1 MRPLIG
7 ITCQP
12 TLNATSQRPMY
23 GLGQSYVHAVELAGG
38 IPLLIPPMG
47 DDTSL
52 RAIAE
57 RLDGILLSGGGDV
70 DPARYGE
77 EPIPQLGLVEPERD
91 ELELALAR
99 IAIDDDQPLF
109 GICRGMQALNVA
121 QGGTLYQDISAQ
133 QPDAIKHDY
142 HSYEGP
148 RDRRAH
154 EITIADGSPL
164 AGIIGKK
171 RYAVNSFHHQA
182 LKEPGKDVKII
193 GWAEDGLAEAMMV
206 EDHPF
211 ALAVQYHP
219 EELVDSDPVALAL
232 FQEFVRACAERMA
245 QRSSQW

>member
-23 GLGQSYVHAVELAGG
+23 GLGQAYVRAVALAGG
-38 IPLLIPPMG
+38 IPLLIPPLG

-57 RLDGILLSGGGDV
+57 RLDGVLLSGGGDV

-77 EPIPQLGLVEPERD
+77 EPIPQLGSVEPERD

-99 IAIDDDQPLF
+99 IAIDDEQPLL

-121 QGGTLYQDISAQ
+121 QGGTLYQDIGAQ
-133 QPDAIKHDY
+133 QPEAIKHDY

-148 RDRRAH
+148 RDLRAH
-154 EITIADGSPL
+154 EITVAEKSPL
-164 AGIIGKK
+164 AAIVGGS

-182 LKEPGKDVKII
+182 IKELGKDVKII
-193 GWAEDGLAEAMMV
+193 GWAEDGLAEAMLV

-219 EELVDSDPVALAL
+219 EELVDSDPAALAL
-232 FQEFVRACAERMA
+232 FQAFVHACAER
-245 QRSSQW
+245 RGRRTH

>member
-7 ITCQP
+7 VTCQP
-12 TLNATSQRPMY
+12 TLNAASQRPMY
-23 GLGQSYVHAVELAGG
+23 GLGQSYVHAVEVAGG
-38 IPLLIPPMG
+38 IPLLIPPMS

-52 RAIAE
+52 HAIAE

-91 ELELALAR
+91 EVELALAR

-133 QPDAIKHDY
+133 QPRAIKHNY

-148 RDRRAH
+148 RDLRAH
-154 EITIADGSPL
+154 GITVDEGSPL
-164 AGIIGKK
+164 ADVVGG
-171 RYAVNSFHHQA
+171 RGYAVNSFHHQA
-182 LKEPGKDVKII
+182 IKEPGKDVKII
-193 GWAEDGLAEAMMV
+193 GWAEDGLAEAMLV
-206 EDHPF
+206 ENHPF

-219 EELVDSDPVALAL
+219 EELVDSDPAALAL
-232 FQEFVRACAERMA
+232 FQAFVRACAERMA
-245 QRSSQW
+245 RRTR

>member
-7 ITCQP
+7 VTCQP
-12 TLNATSQRPMY
+12 TLNAASQRPMY
-23 GLGQSYVHAVELAGG
+23 GLGQSYVHAVEMAGG

-47 DDTSL
+47 DDTSR

-57 RLDGILLSGGGDV
+57 RLDGVLLSGGGDV

-99 IAIDDDQPLF
+99 IAIDDEQPLL

-121 QGGTLYQDISAQ
+121 QGGTLYQDIGAQ
-133 QPDAIKHDY
+133 QPEAIKHDY

-148 RDRRAH
+148 RDLRAH
-154 EITIADGSPL
+154 EIAVAEESPL
-164 AGIIGKK
+164 AAIVGGS

-182 LKEPGKDVKII
+182 VKQPGKDVKII

-206 EDHPF
+206 EEHPF

-219 EELVDSDPVALAL
+219 EELVDSDPAALAL
-232 FQEFVRACAERMA
+232 FQAFVRACAKRMA
-245 QRSSQW
+245 ARADR

>member
-12 TLNATSQRPMY
+12 ALNASSQRPMF
-23 GLGQSYVHAVELAGG
+23 GLGQAYVRAVALAGG
-38 IPLLIPPMG
+38 IPLLIPPLG
-47 DDTSL
+47 DDASL

-77 EPIPQLGLVEPERD
+77 EPIPQLGSVEPERD

-99 IAIDDDQPLF
+99 IAIADEQPLL

-121 QGGTLYQDISAQ
+121 QGGTLIQDIGAQ
-133 QPDAIKHDY
+133 RPEAIKHDY

-148 RDRRAH
+148 RDLRAH
-154 EITIADGSPL
+154 EITVAEASPL
-164 AGIIGKK
+164 AAIVGAS

-182 LKEPGKDVKII
+182 VKEPGKDVKII

-206 EDHPF
+206 AEHPF

-219 EELVDSDPVALAL
+219 EELVESDPAALAL
-232 FQEFVRACAERMA
+232 FRAFVSACAERMA
-245 QRSSQW
+245 RRTR

>member
-12 TLNATSQRPMY
+12 ALNANSQRPLY
-23 GLGQSYVHAVELAGG
+23 GLGKSYVHAVEMAGG
-38 IPLLIPPMG
+38 IPLLIPPLG
-47 DDTSL
+47 DDASL

-57 RLDGILLSGGGDV
+57 RLDGVLLSGGGDV

-91 ELELALAR
+91 ELELKLAR
-99 IAIDDDQPLF
+99 IAIEDEQPLF

-121 QGGTLYQDISAQ
+121 QGGTLYQDIAAQ
-133 QPDAIKHDY
+133 RPKAIKHDY

-148 RDRRAH
+148 RDLRAH
-154 EITIADGSPL
+154 PITVAEGSPL
-164 AGIIGKK
+164 ADIVGEQG
-171 RYAVNSFHHQA
+171 YVVNSFHHQA
-182 LKEPGKDVKII
+182 VKKPGTGVKII

-206 EDHPF
+206 EEHPF

-219 EELVDSDPVALAL
+219 EELVDSDPAARAL
-232 FQEFVRACAERMA
+232 FEAFVRACAHRGTSRA
-245 QRSSQW
+245 GR

>member
-23 GLGQSYVHAVELAGG
+23 GIGQAYVHAVEKAGG
-38 IPLLIPPMG
+38 IPLLIPPLG
-47 DDTSL
+47 NDESL

-57 RLDGILLSGGGDV
+57 RLDGVLLSGGGDV

-99 IAIDDDQPLF
+99 IALDDEQPVL
-109 GICRGMQALNVA
+109 GICRGMQTLNVA
-121 QGGTLYQDISAQ
+121 QGGTLYQDIGAQ
-133 QPDAIKHDY
+133 QPKAIRHDY

-148 RDRRAH
+148 RDLRAH
-154 EITIADGSPL
+154 EISVADGSPL
-164 AGIIGKK
+164 ATIVGGS

-182 LKEPGKDVKII
+182 VKEPGKGVKII

-206 EDHPF
+206 EEHPF

-219 EELVDSDPVALAL
+219 EELVDSDPAAQRL
-232 FQEFVRACAERMA
+232 FEAFVRACAERLT
-245 QRSSQW
+245 QRVQ

>member
-12 TLNATSQRPMY
+12 ALNANSQRPIY

-38 IPLLIPPMG
+38 IPLLIPPLTDG
-47 DDTSL
+47 DSL

-57 RLDGILLSGGGDV
+57 RLDGVLLSGGGDV

-77 EPIPQLGLVEPERD
+77 EPIPELGVVEPERD
-91 ELELALAR
+91 ETELALAR
-99 IAIDDDQPLF
+99 IAIADEQPLF
-109 GICRGMQALNVA
+109 GICRGMQTLNVA
-121 QGGTLYQDISAQ
+121 QGGTLYQDIGAQ
-133 QPDAIKHDY
+133 QPKAIKHNY

-148 RDRRAH
+148 RDLRAH
-154 EITIADGSPL
+154 EIAVADGSPL
-164 AGIIGKK
+164 ADIVGGT

-182 LKEPGKDVKII
+182 VKEPGKGVKVI

-206 EDHPF
+206 EEHPF

-219 EELVDSDPVALAL
+219 EELVDSDPAALAL
-232 FQEFVRACAERMA
+232 FEAFVRACAGRMA
-245 QRSSQW
+245 KRQGR

>member
-23 GLGQSYVHAVELAGG
+23 GLGQSYVHAVEMAGG

-133 QPDAIKHDY
+133 QPKAIKHDY

-148 RDRRAH
+148 RDLRAH
-154 EITIADGSPL
+154 RITVAEGSPL
-164 AGIIGKK
+164 AGIVGEQG
-171 RYAVNSFHHQA
+171 YAVNSFHHQA
-182 LKEPGKDVKII
+182 VKEPGKDIKII
-193 GWAEDGLAEAMMV
+193 GWAEDGLAEAMLV

-219 EELVDSDPVALAL
+219 EELVDSDPAALAL
-232 FQEFVRACAERMA
+232 FQAFVRACAERMA
-245 QRSSQW
+245 TRAGR

>member
-12 TLNATSQRPMY
+12 TLNAASQRPMY
-23 GLGQSYVHAVELAGG
+23 GLGQSYVHAVEMAGG

-47 DDTSL
+47 DDVSL

-77 EPIPQLGLVEPERD
+77 EPIPQLGPVEPERD
-91 ELELALAR
+91 EVELALAR

-133 QPDAIKHDY
+133 QPRAIKHNY

-148 RDRRAH
+148 RDLRAH
-154 EITIADGSPL
+154 GITVAEGSPL
-164 AGIIGKK
+164 ADVVGG
-171 RYAVNSFHHQA
+171 RGYAVNSFHHQA
-182 LKEPGKDVKII
+182 IKEPGKDVKII
-193 GWAEDGLAEAMMV
+193 GWAEDGLAEAMLV
-206 EDHPF
+206 ENHPF

-219 EELVDSDPVALAL
+219 EELVDSDPAALAL
-232 FQEFVRACAERMA
+232 FEAFVYACAERMG
-245 QRSSQW
+245 QRTR

>member
-12 TLNATSQRPMY
+12 ALNANSQRPMY
-23 GLGQSYVHAVELAGG
+23 GLGRSYVHAVELAGG

-47 DDTSL
+47 DDESL

-57 RLDGILLSGGGDV
+57 RLDGILLSGGNDV

-91 ELELALAR
+91 ALELSLAQ
-99 IAIDDDQPLF
+99 IAIQDEQPLF

-121 QGGTLYQDISAQ
+121 QGGTLYQDIGAQ
-133 QPDAIKHDY
+133 QPEAIKHDY

-148 RDRRAH
+148 RDMRAH
-154 EITIADGSPL
+154 EITVAAGSPL
-164 AGIIGKK
+164 AAIVGEKG
-171 RYAVNSFHHQA
+171 YAVNSFHHQA
-182 LKEPGKDVKII
+182 VKEPGKNVKII

-206 EDHPF
+206 EEHPF

-219 EELVDSDPVALAL
+219 EELVDSDPAALAL
-232 FQEFVRACAERMA
+232 FEAFVRAAAGRMTA
-245 QRSSQW
+245 RATR